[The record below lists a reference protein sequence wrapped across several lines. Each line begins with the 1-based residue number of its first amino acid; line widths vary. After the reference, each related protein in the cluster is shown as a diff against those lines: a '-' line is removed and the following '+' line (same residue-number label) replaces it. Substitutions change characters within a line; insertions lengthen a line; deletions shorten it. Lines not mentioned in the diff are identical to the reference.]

1 MKRGLLL
8 LVATVVGLVLV
19 VGYKPKP
26 AAAPTGGGT
35 GSLAIGN
42 GAVAGAQTV
51 VGTDEQLSGGLGDI
65 QVQITAANN
74 RIVAVSMASMNL
86 HGPQSRQIAS
96 TVIPQLL
103 QETMATN
110 GGPIHAVSGATYTAE
125 AYQRSLQA
133 ALDKLR
139 GGPNAGLAT
148 SHGNSGVIPAPGGHD
163 DDDGEREDD

>member
-8 LVATVVGLVLV
+8 LIATVVGLVLV

-26 AAAPTGGGT
+26 AAAPAGGGS
-35 GSLAIGN
+35 GSLATGN
-42 GAVAGAQTV
+42 SNVAGAQTV

-74 RIVAVSMASMNL
+74 KIVAASMAKMNL
-86 HGPQSRQIAS
+86 HGPQSRQIANA
-96 TVIPQLL
+96 VIPQLL
-103 QETMATN
+103 KETMATN
-110 GGPIHAVSGATYTAE
+110 GGPIHAISGATYTAQ

-133 ALDKLR
+133 ALDKLK

-148 SHGNSGVIPAPGGHD
+148 GHGNSGVIPAPGGG
-163 DDDGEREDD
+163 DGEGGREDD